1 MMYGLIVMGMKILVI
16 LNFLVMIENLELDDD
31 SLEVVCGDDD
41 EIFFC
46 CEDVIFG
53 F

>member
-1 MMYGLIVMGMKILVI
+1 
-16 LNFLVMIENLELDDD
+16 MIENLELDDD

-53 F
+53 FWIVCNEKKLGKWLYEVM